1 MQSKTWL
8 SPLIAV
14 SFILAAS
21 TTLAQ
26 SRGFAQI
33 DTNAN
38 GQLSYSELV
47 EAFGVAGANQ
57 LWRQNGE
64 RDISADDIRRIN
76 NDNDDRD
83 DDLNDDLNDDRDDD
97 RDDDGQDDSQ
107 DDNDNGSD
115 DDSQDDRDDNGD
127 DDRDGDN
134 DNGSDDDNDDD
145 GSDDDGSDDDNDN
158 D

>member
-83 DDLNDDLNDDRDDD
+83 DDLNDDRDDD

-115 DDSQDDRDDNGD
+115 DDSQDDRDDNRD

>member
-83 DDLNDDLNDDRDDD
+83 DDLNDDRDDD

-115 DDSQDDRDDNGD
+115 DDSQDDRDDNRN
-127 DDRDGDN
+127 DDR
-134 DNGSDDDNDDD
+134 DDNDDD